1 MILRV
6 DPGEASRPRAWLG
19 GVRGRRLAL
28 FSEPETFS
36 RHGRK
41 VLAALKSCGAAA
53 ELFLLPRGE
62 DAKTP
67 EAVLEAARR
76 LLKAGFSRDSGVLAL
91 GGGTVTDAAG
101 FVAAIYLRGL
111 PWISLPTTLLGQLD
125 GGIGGKTGIN
135 LPEGKNLLGAFHQ
148 PCAVVCDTDFL
159 RTLPRRELV
168 SGLAEALKIGL
179 TFDPPFW
186 NFLRNNWARLGDG
199 EPALLARAI
208 RGAAGWKVR
217 IVARDERETKGP
229 RELLNFG
236 HTLGHAL
243 ETAAGHGVLR
253 HGEAVIWG
261 MRAALRLSRKFAGLP
276 GPQAAAAEEF
286 LAAIPV
292 PRTAGLSLERI
303 VAAAKKDKKARRGI
317 LRFVL
322 LRGIGRP
329 VVRGGIPEKAVRAV
343 VRELL

>member
-6 DPGEASRPRAWLG
+6 GSGAALRPRVWLG

-41 VLAALKSCGAAA
+41 VLAALKAAGAPAD
-53 ELFLLPRGE
+53 LFLLPRGE

-67 EAVLEAARR
+67 EAVLDAARR
-76 LLKAGFSRDSGVLAL
+76 LLKAGFSRDSAVLAL

-101 FVAAIYLRGL
+101 FVAAIYQRGL
-111 PWISLPTTLLGQLD
+111 PWVSLPTTLLGQLD

-135 LPEGKNLLGAFHQ
+135 MPEGKNLLGAFHQ

-159 RTLPRRELV
+159 ETLPRRELV

-186 NFLRNNWARLGDG
+186 NWLRKNWERLAGGDS
-199 EPALLARAI
+199 AALARAV

-243 ETAAGHGVLR
+243 ETASGHGVLR
-253 HGEAVIWG
+253 HG
-261 MRAALRLSRKFAGLP
+261 
-276 GPQAAAAEEF
+276 
-286 LAAIPV
+286 
-292 PRTAGLSLERI
+292 
-303 VAAAKKDKKARRGI
+303 
-317 LRFVL
+317 
-322 LRGIGRP
+322 
-329 VVRGGIPEKAVRAV
+329 
-343 VRELL
+343 

>member
-6 DPGEASRPRAWLG
+6 GSGTVLRPRAWLG
-19 GVRGRRLAL
+19 AVRGRRLAL
-28 FSEPETFS
+28 FSEPETFA

-41 VLAALKSCGAAA
+41 VLAALKAAGSPA

-67 EAVLEAARR
+67 EAVLAAARR
-76 LLKAGFSRDSGVLAL
+76 LLKAGFSRDSAVLAL

-101 FVAAIYLRGL
+101 FIAAIYQRGI

-135 LPEGKNLLGAFHQ
+135 MPEGKNLLGAFHQ
-148 PCAVVCDTDFL
+148 PCVIVCDTDFL

-186 NFLRNNWARLGDG
+186 TWLGKNWERLAGGD
-199 EPALLARAI
+199 EAALARAI
-208 RGAAGWKVR
+208 RGAAGWKVK
-217 IVARDERETKGP
+217 IVTRDERETKGP

-243 ETAAGHGVLR
+243 ETASGHGALR

-261 MRAALRLSRKFAGLP
+261 MRAALRLSRRFAGLP
-276 GPQAAAAEEF
+276 AAQALAAEEF
-286 LAAIPV
+286 LAAIEV
-292 PRTAGLSLERI
+292 PRPAGLSLDRI
-303 VAAAKKDKKARRGI
+303 LAAAKKDKKARRGV

-329 VVRGGIPEKAVRAV
+329 VVRGGLPEKAVREV